1 MKNINI
7 AYKPADVQEG
17 MVVTLTAAPSASA
30 MIGDCRWCV
39 DGPGVSGGGALSMP
53 DALMPNVIRWDT
65 SGLQAG
71 CYTIS
76 IKASLAATRSTES
89 AAVTEAAGEIDIDV
103 QARLL
108 SAQELESL
116 SRRARDFALHLK
128 ENIDGKMDS
137 LHDAISSVA
146 SNVRSFDE
154 NLSASTGSVKRVA
167 LQKSAAIPTT
177 DTALY
182 VAIRQHAQAIGF
194 SRYSEF
200 IHRVLCEGQMHD
212 AGDQGAP
219 SIADRRD
226 DLDNRPTIHGV
237 DAYNLL
243 RLATEVFLTLECGLV
258 IRRNVYNPDEEVTRL
273 GEASSLNAIT
283 QRLQTYLGQQHGAA
297 GGLPYLRRIVE
308 ALLPPDRRAERLPY
322 CDGILK
328 NRFSCPSM
336 VELIWSYWHEEGML
350 TQSLNAISLR
360 FQNKRSPGGRDPL
373 GHMEI
378 DPLRP
383 LNNLFW
389 GHIQNEYAR
398 LTVPRRAY
406 EYDHHYGL
414 TLYGKAVPVLRS
426 ADSRS
431 KFIEAFH
438 SLLYRTH
445 LFYHEEA
452 DTTVIADGFPLLN
465 ALKAVHLLLAEGAHN
480 QFGDLPWTARVEML
494 LEQWLLSRPELRE
507 FLRGR
512 AMVPYRE
519 GWMGQVD
526 TMKRLQGWTDVT
538 VTHFNDLAVYGEQI
552 LLSIRYGDWSVVND
566 QEQARN
572 WARYWRPEVQG
583 YIYAYQMA
591 TGVDLTADPSEA
603 RDPRA
608 RSLPPS
614 VHLRQ
619 RLAEQQKRS

>member
-1 MKNINI
+1 MTKIDI
-7 AYKPADVQEG
+7 AYKPTEVQEG
-17 MVVTLTAAPSASA
+17 MVVTLTATPSAPATLS
-30 MIGDCRWCV
+30 DCRWRV
-39 DGPGVSGGGALSMP
+39 DGPGVFNGGALSMP
-53 DALMPNVIRWDT
+53 DALTPNIIRWNT
-65 SGLQAG
+65 SGLQPG
-71 CYTIS
+71 SYMIS
-76 IKASLAATRSTES
+76 VAASLASGRAKGAAAPTEE
-89 AAVTEAAGEIDIDV
+89 TGEIEIDV

-108 SAQELESL
+108 SAQELEGL
-116 SRRARDFALHLK
+116 AKRAREFALHLK
-128 ENIDGKMDS
+128 DNIDGKMDS
-137 LHDAISSVA
+137 LHDAISTVA
-146 SNVRSFDE
+146 SNVKSFDE
-154 NLSASTGSVKRVA
+154 NLSASTRSVRSVA
-167 LQKSAAIPTT
+167 LQRSAAIPTT

-194 SRYSEF
+194 PRYSDF
-200 IHRVLCEGQMHD
+200 IDRVLCAGQVQD
-212 AGDQGAP
+212 VVDLGAP
-219 SIADRRD
+219 SITERRD

-237 DAYNLL
+237 DAYGLL
-243 RLATEVFLTLECGLV
+243 RLATEVFLILECGLV
-258 IRRNVYNPDEEVTRL
+258 IRASDYNPNDEVTRL
-273 GEASSLNAIT
+273 GEVVSLNAIT
-283 QRLQTYLGQQHGAA
+283 QRLQTYLGQQNGAT

-308 ALLPPDRRAERLPY
+308 ALLPPDRRVERLPY

-336 VELIWSYWHEEGML
+336 IELIWSYWHEEGML
-350 TQSLNAISLR
+350 TQTLNAISLR

-389 GHIQNEYAR
+389 GHIQNEYTR

-445 LFYHEEA
+445 LFYQEEA

-519 GWMGQVD
+519 AWMGQVD

-614 VHLRQ
+614 VHLRH
-619 RLAEQQKRS
+619 RLAAQQKRS

>member
-1 MKNINI
+1 MTKIDI
-7 AYKPADVQEG
+7 AYKPTEVQEG
-17 MVVTLTAAPSASA
+17 MVVTLTATPSAPATLS
-30 MIGDCRWCV
+30 DCRWRV
-39 DGPGVSGGGALSMP
+39 DGPSVFDGGTLTMP
-53 DALMPNVIRWDT
+53 DALTPNVIRWNT
-65 SGLQAG
+65 SGLQPG
-71 CYTIS
+71 SYRIS
-76 IKASLAATRSTES
+76 VAASLASGRAKGSTAITQE
-89 AAVTEAAGEIDIDV
+89 TGEIEVDV

-108 SAQELESL
+108 SAQELEGL
-116 SRRARDFALHLK
+116 AKRAREFALHLK
-128 ENIDGKMDS
+128 DNIDGKMDS

-154 NLSASTGSVKRVA
+154 NLSASTRSVRSVA
-167 LQKSAAIPTT
+167 LQRSAAIPTT

-194 SRYSEF
+194 PRYSDF
-200 IHRVLCEGQMHD
+200 IDRVLCAGQVQD
-212 AGDQGAP
+212 VGDLGAP
-219 SIADRRD
+219 SIAERRD

-237 DAYNLL
+237 DAYGLL
-243 RLATEVFLTLECGLV
+243 RLATEVFLILECGLV
-258 IRRNVYNPDEEVTRL
+258 IRASDYNPNDEVTRL
-273 GEASSLNAIT
+273 GEAVSLSAIT
-283 QRLQTYLGQQHGAA
+283 QRLQTYLGQQYGAA

-308 ALLPPDRRAERLPY
+308 ALLPPDRRVERLPY

-336 VELIWSYWHEEGML
+336 IELIWSYWHEEGML
-350 TQSLNAISLR
+350 TQTLNAISLR

-373 GHMEI
+373 GYMEI

-389 GHIQNEYAR
+389 GHIQNEYTR

-445 LFYHEEA
+445 LFYQEEA

-519 GWMGQVD
+519 AWMGQVD

-603 RDPRA
+603 RDPKA

>member
-1 MKNINI
+1 MTKIEI
-7 AYKPADVQEG
+7 RCQPTEIQEG
-17 MVVTLTAAPSASA
+17 TMVRLTASAPAKIRSE
-30 MIGDCRWCV
+30 CTWRV
-39 DGPGVSGGGALSMP
+39 VGPGA
-53 DALMPNVIRWDT
+53 DAGTWKTPEPPQPGVVIWNT
-65 SGLQAG
+65 TGLQPG
-71 CYTIS
+71 SYTIYVT
-76 IKASLAATRSTES
+76 AELAATGSKGSVATEG
-89 AAVTEAAGEIDIDV
+89 AGEIDVDV
-103 QARLL
+103 RARLF
-108 SAQELESL
+108 SAEEMDGLAK
-116 SRRARDFALHLK
+116 RARDFALLLK
-128 ENIDGKMDS
+128 ENIDGKMDN

-146 SNVRSFDE
+146 SNVKAFDE
-154 NLSASTGSVKRVA
+154 NNRSVNLVRKVA
-167 LQKSAAIPTT
+167 LQKSAAIPTP

-194 SRYSEF
+194 PRYNDF
-200 IHRVLCEGQMHD
+200 INRVLCSGLGPD
-212 AGDQGAP
+212 AADLGAP
-219 SIADRRD
+219 SVAERRN
-226 DLDNRPTIHGV
+226 DLDSRPTIHGV

-243 RLATEVFLTLECGLV
+243 RLATEVFLILECGLV
-258 IRRNVYNPDEEVTRL
+258 IRPGVYSPEDERTRL
-273 GEASSLNAIT
+273 GDAVPLNVIT
-283 QRLQTYLGQQHGAA
+283 ERLRTYLGQQPGSA
-297 GGLPYLRRIVE
+297 GGLPYLQRIVE
-308 ALLPPDRRAERLPY
+308 ALLPPDRRVERLPY
-322 CDGILK
+322 CDGILR

-336 VELIWSYWHEEGML
+336 IELIWSYWHEEGML

-360 FQNKRSPGGRDPL
+360 FQNKRSSGGRDPL

-378 DPLRP
+378 DPLRS

-431 KFIEAFH
+431 KFLEAFH

-445 LFYHEEA
+445 LFYQEEA

-494 LEQWLLSRPELRE
+494 VEQWLLSRPELRE

-519 GWMGQVD
+519 TWMGQVD

-591 TGVDLTADPSEA
+591 TGVDLTADPAEA
-603 RDPRA
+603 RDPKA

-614 VHLRQ
+614 VHSAP
-619 RLAEQQKRS
+619 RLPSQPKPRSCRP

>member
-1 MKNINI
+1 MTKIDI
-7 AYKPADVQEG
+7 AYKPTDVQEG
-17 MVVTLTAAPSASA
+17 MVVTLTATPSTPATLS
-30 MIGDCRWCV
+30 DCRWRV
-39 DGPGVSGGGALSMP
+39 DGPGVFDGGTLSMP
-53 DALMPNVIRWDT
+53 DAQTPNIIRWNT
-65 SGLQAG
+65 SGLQSG
-71 CYTIS
+71 SYRIS
-76 IKASLAATRSTES
+76 VAASLASGRAKGSAVSTEE
-89 AAVTEAAGEIDIDV
+89 TGEIELDV

-108 SAQELESL
+108 SAQELEGL
-116 SRRARDFALHLK
+116 AKRAREFALHLK
-128 ENIDGKMDS
+128 DNIDGKMDS

-154 NLSASTGSVKRVA
+154 NLSASTRSVRSVA
-167 LQKSAAIPTT
+167 LQRSAAIPTT

-194 SRYSEF
+194 SRYSDF
-200 IHRVLCEGQMHD
+200 IDRVLCAGQVQD
-212 AGDQGAP
+212 VGDLGAP
-219 SIADRRD
+219 SITERRD

-237 DAYNLL
+237 DAYGLL
-243 RLATEVFLTLECGLV
+243 RLATEVFLILECGLV
-258 IRRNVYNPDEEVTRL
+258 IRASDYNPDDEVTRL
-273 GEASSLNAIT
+273 GEAVSLTAIT
-283 QRLQTYLGQQHGAA
+283 QRLQTYLGQQNGAA

-308 ALLPPDRRAERLPY
+308 ALLPPDRRVERLPY
-322 CDGILK
+322 CNGILK

-336 VELIWSYWHEEGML
+336 IELIWSYWHEEGML
-350 TQSLNAISLR
+350 TQTINAISLR

-383 LNNLFW
+383 LNNLLW
-389 GHIQNEYAR
+389 GHIQNEYTR
-398 LTVPRRAY
+398 LTVPRRAHQY
-406 EYDHHYGL
+406 AYQYGL

-438 SLLYRTH
+438 SLLHRTH
-445 LFYHEEA
+445 LFYQEEA

-519 GWMGQVD
+519 AWMGQVD

-538 VTHFNDLAVYGEQI
+538 VTHFNDLAVYGEQV

-603 RDPRA
+603 RDPKA

-614 VHLRQ
+614 VHLRH